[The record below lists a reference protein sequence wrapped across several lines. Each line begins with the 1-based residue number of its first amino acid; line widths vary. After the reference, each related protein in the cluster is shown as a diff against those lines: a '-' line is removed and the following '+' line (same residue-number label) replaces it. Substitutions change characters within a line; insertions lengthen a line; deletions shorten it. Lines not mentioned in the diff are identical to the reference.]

1 MDYRIVSDSSCDM
14 TSELKEYLKAESVPL
29 TLTVDG
35 VDYRDDGEL
44 DVARFVEKMKASTSR
59 VMSAAPSPEEYEKHY
74 SDGGE
79 TFVVTLSSRLSA
91 SYQNAVIG
99 AQRHSNVHVVDSKSA
114 SAGQTLIAIKLREL
128 FEQKLNPMAVFARIK
143 TFVDEM
149 KLYFVLDDPSN
160 LVKNGRM
167 NKIVGKIITAL
178 NIRPVFGSDGDGNIK
193 LFSSARGEEQ
203 AVKQLVAKI
212 GESGK
217 DPSRESLV
225 ITHCNNE
232 PLAKKLE
239 AAINSRFDFM
249 RIYIVPMGGLSS
261 LYANDKGIIMAF

>member
-1 MDYRIVSDSSCDM
+1 MDYKIVADSSCDL
-14 TSELKEYLKAESVPL
+14 TDELKEYLKVESVPL

-35 VDYRDDGEL
+35 ENYRDDEQL
-44 DVARFVEKMKASTSR
+44 DVPAFVDKMKNSVSR
-59 VMSAAPSPEEYEKHY
+59 IMSAAPSPADY
-74 SDGGE
+74 SSKYTDDA

-99 AQRHSNVHVVDSKSA
+99 AQNHPNVRVVDSKSA
-114 SAGQTLIAIKLREL
+114 SAGQTLIAIKLKEL
-128 FEQKLNPMAVFARIK
+128 FEQKLSPEAIFSKIGQ
-143 TFVDEM
+143 FVEDM

-167 NKIVGKIITAL
+167 SKIVGKIITTL

-193 LFSSARGEEQ
+193 LFSSARGEDQ

-217 DPSRESLV
+217 DTARENLV

-239 AAINSRFDFM
+239 AAIKSRFDFL
-249 RIYIVPMGGLSS
+249 RIYVVPMRGLSS
-261 LYANDKGIIMAF
+261 LYANDRGIIMAF